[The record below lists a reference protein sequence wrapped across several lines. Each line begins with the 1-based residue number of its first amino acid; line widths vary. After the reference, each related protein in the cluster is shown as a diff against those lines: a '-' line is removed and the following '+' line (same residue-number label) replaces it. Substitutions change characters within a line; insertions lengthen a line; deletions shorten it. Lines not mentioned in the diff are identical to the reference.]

1 MKHKEVEHNRAD
13 GENCEVMVPKDTE
26 LSKES
31 VVQGSLH
38 RNREGKKRVSR
49 KLTGSLAA
57 KFVAVCLVIVSVATC
72 VASAAA
78 VIACDYM
85 NVYTEDEE
93 TVLQR
98 WNEKLLDRYSVYALV
113 NEVNKDGELIGDSP
127 VQKELDQTNFR
138 YGIIRTDD
146 VTSVDLNDKKSY
158 LAGNIDKEI
167 TMNDVNVYS
176 CNWDEY
182 TAWDYDMSL
191 FGYAYVNNYSAD
203 TCENQQVN
211 GYFYDWM
218 NETLYVK
225 VGEHLYPYS
234 GEILAELNEDR
245 EHTFV
250 PAEQIQNDEGAEQ
263 ASEDISEEEV
273 DSGETETAYDGTD
286 TATWETM
293 EGIVEPV
300 EETAYDEE
308 VVGVYAETPIQQPL
322 DNSFLDETLSDWRVP
337 QMLLILANS
346 GQYVRASSVMVVDD
360 QTLYGMGEISDYSVD
375 YVSAGMAV
383 VPVQRMTASNSYYI
397 VSYVNEPLDV
407 KADFK
412 DCDLFAQAKLLTD
425 YAFAYKYAFVVLLA
439 LSLILCIAS
448 FVFLLCAAGHKNG
461 VEELCR
467 RPWDAIPVDVNIGG
481 VLCIDGFLFC
491 AVILVGEEWNPLE
504 HLIFWL
510 FAAGAG
516 VLAILLLIE
525 CSMSFAL
532 WCKLGKWW
540 RHTLVYALAKW
551 CWKGCKKAFR
561 VVLEPGRRGLK
572 VIGRMGLRVWK
583 RFAELVHSVQFL
595 WKAWL
600 ILGAITCVE
609 LVVLLLSEDFSRE
622 VLFIFWLV
630 EKLIL
635 YPVIIFALLQLN
647 RLQEGSR
654 LMAQGNLTDKID
666 TSKMYWEFKKHGD
679 NLNAIGDGMNAAVN
693 ERMKSERFKTE
704 LITNVSHDIKT
715 PLTSIINYV
724 DLLGKE
730 QLDNPKAVEYLEVLS
745 RQSARLKKLIEDLI
759 EASKASTG
767 NMKVVMEVCD
777 AQVTLVQ
784 TIGEYEEKLAKGQI
798 ELQIREP
805 EEQIKIQV
813 DSRHLWRIFDNLMN
827 NICKYAQ
834 PGTRAYVNLE
844 RVGSQAQITFRNISR
859 EPLNISSEELMERF
873 VRGDSSRSME
883 GNGLGLS
890 IARSLTELMGGTLEL
905 TVDGDLFKVTLK
917 FSVIND

>member
-38 RNREGKKRVSR
+38 RNRKGTKHVSR

-93 TVLQR
+93 TVLER

-146 VTSVDLNDKKSY
+146 FSSMDLNDKKSY

-203 TCENQQVN
+203 TCENQQVD

-225 VGEHLYPYS
+225 VGEHLYPYI
-234 GEILAELNEDR
+234 GE
-245 EHTFV
+245 V
-250 PAEQIQNDEGAEQ
+250 
-263 ASEDISEEEV
+263 
-273 DSGETETAYDGTD
+273 
-286 TATWETM
+286 
-293 EGIVEPV
+293 
-300 EETAYDEE
+300 

-337 QMLLILANS
+337 QMLLILVNS

-360 QTLYGMGEISDYSVD
+360 QTLYEMGEISDYSVD

-407 KADFK
+407 KANFK

-425 YAFAYKYAFVVLLA
+425 YAFAYKYVFVALLA

-510 FAAGAG
+510 FAAGVG

-551 CWKGCKKAFR
+551 CWKGCKVVCC

-572 VIGRMGLRVWK
+572 AIGRMGLRVW
-583 RFAELVHSVQFL
+583 RRLAELVHSVQFL

-654 LMAQGNLTDKID
+654 LMAQGNLADKID

-767 NMKVVMEVCD
+767 NLKVVMEVCD

-905 TVDGDLFKVTLK
+905 TVDGDLFKVILK